1 MGIPLGVFEGEVGG
15 GFTRFHGG
23 KGGEV
28 EGKRK
33 EGDKEVVHLFTI
45 PRNIGWSRGSR
56 LAKRPQGLGPEIDAE
71 ACVPTGLARG
81 EGGLNLSEV
90 GKLER
95 GGGLLGVF
103 YDPAFIDN
111 DSGSSA
117 DGAEPDQVRQQGA
130 VLLADFLV
138 QVAEQGNLDLFFV
151 GPSLLGEGRIN
162 ADTVN
167 GSIQL
172 LVSGEA
178 GGDIAHLFGADAG
191 KGEWEKE
198 KDGLF
203 LAEVVGKFDVFE
215 VFASFCFEGELG
227 CFCSYGNGHMCSFAF
242 SCGQGHRSCLMLR
255 EELLFVKVS
264 HDPCRL
270 PRCI

>member
-33 EGDKEVVHLFTI
+33 EGDKEVVHPFTI

-56 LAKRPQGLGPEIDAE
+56 FAKRPQGLGPELNEE

-138 QVAEQGNLDLFFV
+138 
-151 GPSLLGEGRIN
+151 
-162 ADTVN
+162 
-167 GSIQL
+167 
-172 LVSGEA
+172 
-178 GGDIAHLFGADAG
+178 
-191 KGEWEKE
+191 
-198 KDGLF
+198 
-203 LAEVVGKFDVFE
+203 
-215 VFASFCFEGELG
+215 
-227 CFCSYGNGHMCSFAF
+227 
-242 SCGQGHRSCLMLR
+242 
-255 EELLFVKVS
+255 
-264 HDPCRL
+264 
-270 PRCI
+270 